1 MLIIL
6 TFIIRKNIMTKT
18 YKNPETIGLHAGWRK
33 DENTNSVAVPIHQT
47 TSYEF
52 DSTEHAAN
60 LFGLSELGNIYSRI
74 MNPTCDVLENRLAAL
89 EGGVMALAVS
99 SGQAA
104 SAYAIQNI
112 AKNGDNIVASSHL
125 YGGTYNQFKNVFSDM
140 GIEVRFVDPSD
151 PNNFLKQTD
160 EKTRAYYGE
169 ILPNPSFEVFPIQE
183 VADLGRPLGIPLIVD
198 NTAAPIICKPIEHGA
213 AIVIHSTTKF
223 IGGHGTSI
231 GGIIIDSGNFDWE
244 SAGQERQPALN
255 TPDPSYG
262 GAVWV
267 EAVKPLGPIAY
278 LLKARVTLLR
288 DMGAAMSPFNAF
300 MFIQGL
306 ETLSLRIREHSKN
319 AEKVAQF
326 LSSHPSVEKVIY
338 PSVQSGTAKE
348 RAEKYLKGGNGAL
361 MGIELKGGVESGK
374 KFIDSLELLYHV
386 ANIGDSKSLAIHP
399 ASTTHSQLSP
409 EEQLAAG
416 VTPGFVRLS
425 IGIEHI
431 DDIIADISQSL
442 EQI

>member
-1 MLIIL
+1 
-6 TFIIRKNIMTKT
+6 MTKI

-104 SAYAIQNI
+104 SAYAIQNL

-125 YGGTYNQFKNVFSDM
+125 YGGTYNQFKNVFNDM

-160 EKTRAYYGE
+160 DKTRAYYGE

-213 AIVIHSTTKF
+213 AVVIHSTTKF

-244 SAGQERQPALN
+244 SAGADRQPALN

-326 LSSHPSVEKVIY
+326 LSSHEAVERVIY
-338 PSVQSGTAKE
+338 PSVQTGTAKE

-361 MGIELKGGVESGK
+361 MGVELKGGVESGK

-425 IGIEHI
+425 SGIEHI
-431 DDIIADISQSL
+431 DDIIEDINQSL
-442 EQI
+442 EKI

>member
-1 MLIIL
+1 
-6 TFIIRKNIMTKT
+6 MTKI

-104 SAYAIQNI
+104 SAYAIQNL

-125 YGGTYNQFKNVFSDM
+125 YGGTYNQFKNVFNDM

-160 EKTRAYYGE
+160 DKTRAYYGE

-183 VADLGRPLGIPLIVD
+183 VADIGRPLGIPLIVD

-213 AIVIHSTTKF
+213 AVVIHSTTKF

-244 SAGQERQPALN
+244 SAGAERQPALN

-326 LSSHPSVEKVIY
+326 LSSHEAVERVIY
-338 PSVQSGTAKE
+338 PSVQTGTAKE

-361 MGIELKGGVESGK
+361 MGVELKGGVESGK

-431 DDIIADISQSL
+431 DDIIEDINQSL
-442 EQI
+442 EKI

>member
-1 MLIIL
+1 
-6 TFIIRKNIMTKT
+6 MTKI

-104 SAYAIQNI
+104 SAYAIQNL
-112 AKNGDNIVASSHL
+112 AENGDNIVASSHL
-125 YGGTYNQFKNVFSDM
+125 YGGTYNQFKNVFNDM

-160 EKTRAYYGE
+160 DKTRAYYGE

-213 AIVIHSTTKF
+213 AVVIHSTTKF

-244 SAGQERQPALN
+244 SAGADRQPALN

-326 LSSHPSVEKVIY
+326 LSSHEAVERVIY
-338 PSVQSGTAKE
+338 PSVQTGTAKE

-361 MGIELKGGVESGK
+361 MGVELKGGVESGK

-431 DDIIADISQSL
+431 GDIIEDINQSL
-442 EQI
+442 EKI

>member
-1 MLIIL
+1 
-6 TFIIRKNIMTKT
+6 MTKT

-361 MGIELKGGVESGK
+361 MGVELKGGVESGK

-431 DDIIADISQSL
+431 DDIIADINQSL

>member
-1 MLIIL
+1 
-6 TFIIRKNIMTKT
+6 MTKI

-104 SAYAIQNI
+104 SAYAIQNL

-125 YGGTYNQFKNVFSDM
+125 YGGTYNQFKNVFNDM

-160 EKTRAYYGE
+160 DKTRAYYGE

-213 AIVIHSTTKF
+213 AVVIHSTTKF

-244 SAGQERQPALN
+244 RECRSRQ
-255 TPDPSYG
+255 T
-262 GAVWV
+262 
-267 EAVKPLGPIAY
+267 
-278 LLKARVTLLR
+278 TC
-288 DMGAAMSPFNAF
+288 
-300 MFIQGL
+300 
-306 ETLSLRIREHSKN
+306 
-319 AEKVAQF
+319 
-326 LSSHPSVEKVIY
+326 
-338 PSVQSGTAKE
+338 
-348 RAEKYLKGGNGAL
+348 
-361 MGIELKGGVESGK
+361 IE
-374 KFIDSLELLYHV
+374 Y
-386 ANIGDSKSLAIHP
+386 
-399 ASTTHSQLSP
+399 T
-409 EEQLAAG
+409 
-416 VTPGFVRLS
+416 
-425 IGIEHI
+425 
-431 DDIIADISQSL
+431 
-442 EQI
+442 

>member
-1 MLIIL
+1 
-6 TFIIRKNIMTKT
+6 MTKSYT
-18 YKNPETIGLHAGWRK
+18 NPATIGLHAGWRK

-47 TSYEF
+47 TSYQF
-52 DSTEHAAN
+52 DNTDHAAN

-74 MNPTCDVLENRLAAL
+74 MNPTCDVLENRLAAI

-112 AKNGDNIVASSHL
+112 AKSGDNIVASFHL
-125 YGGTYNQFKNVFSDM
+125 YGGTYNQFKNTFADM
-140 GIEVRFVDPSD
+140 GIEVRFVDPAD
-151 PNNFLKQTD
+151 PQNFLNATD
-160 EKTRAYYGE
+160 DKTRAYYGE
-169 ILPNPSFEVFPIQE
+169 VLPNPSFEVFPIQE
-183 VADLGRPLGIPLIVD
+183 VADIGRPLGIPLIVD

-213 AIVIHSTTKF
+213 AVVIHSTTKF

-244 SAGQERQPALN
+244 SAGPERQPALN

-278 LLKARVTLLR
+278 VLKARVTLLR

-306 ETLSLRIREHSKN
+306 ETLSLRIREHSAN
-319 AEKVAQF
+319 AEKVAAF
-326 LSSHPSVEKVIY
+326 LESHDAVERVIY
-338 PSVQSGTAKE
+338 PSVQEGVAKE
-348 RAEKYLKGGNGAL
+348 RAEKYLNGGNGAL
-361 MGIELKGGVESGK
+361 MGFELKGGLEAGK

-386 ANIGDSKSLAIHP
+386 ANIGDSRSLAIHP

-409 EEQLAAG
+409 EEQLSTG

-431 DDIIADISQSL
+431 DDIIDDIKQSL
-442 EQI
+442 ENI

>member
-1 MLIIL
+1 
-6 TFIIRKNIMTKT
+6 MTKI

-104 SAYAIQNI
+104 SAYAIQNL

-125 YGGTYNQFKNVFSDM
+125 YGGTYNQFKNVFNDM

-160 EKTRAYYGE
+160 DKTRAYYGE

-213 AIVIHSTTKF
+213 AVVIHSTTKF

-244 SAGQERQPALN
+244 SAGAERQPALN

-326 LSSHPSVEKVIY
+326 LSSHEAVERVIY
-338 PSVQSGTAKE
+338 PSVQTGTAKE

-361 MGIELKGGVESGK
+361 MGVELKGGVESGK

-399 ASTTHSQLSP
+399 ATTTHSQLSP

-431 DDIIADISQSL
+431 DDIIEDINQSKKSYASK
-442 EQI
+442 

>member
-1 MLIIL
+1 
-6 TFIIRKNIMTKT
+6 MTKI

-104 SAYAIQNI
+104 SAYAIQNL

-125 YGGTYNQFKNVFSDM
+125 YGGTYNQFKNVFNDM

-160 EKTRAYYGE
+160 DKTRAYYGE
-169 ILPNPSFEVFPIQE
+169 ILPNPSFEVFPIKE

-213 AIVIHSTTKF
+213 AVVIHSTTKF

-244 SAGQERQPALN
+244 SAGAERQPALN

-326 LSSHPSVEKVIY
+326 LSSHEAVERVIY
-338 PSVQSGTAKE
+338 PSVQTGTAKE

-361 MGIELKGGVESGK
+361 MGVELKGGVESGK

-431 DDIIADISQSL
+431 DDIIEDINQSL
-442 EQI
+442 EKI

>member
-1 MLIIL
+1 
-6 TFIIRKNIMTKT
+6 MTKSYT
-18 YKNPETIGLHAGWRK
+18 NPATIGLHAGWRK

-47 TSYEF
+47 TSYQF
-52 DSTEHAAN
+52 DNTDHAAN

-74 MNPTCDVLENRLAAL
+74 MNPTCDVLENRLAAI

-112 AKNGDNIVASSHL
+112 AKSGDNIVASSHL
-125 YGGTYNQFKNVFSDM
+125 YGGTYNQFKNTFSDM
-140 GIEVRFVDPSD
+140 GIEVRFVDPAD
-151 PNNFLKQTD
+151 PQNFLNATD
-160 EKTRAYYGE
+160 DKTRAYYGE
-169 ILPNPSFEVFPIQE
+169 VLPNPSFEVFPIQE
-183 VADLGRPLGIPLIVD
+183 VADIGRPLGIPLIVD

-213 AIVIHSTTKF
+213 AVVIHSTTKF

-244 SAGQERQPALN
+244 SAGAERQPALN

-278 LLKARVTLLR
+278 VLKARVTLLR

-306 ETLSLRIREHSKN
+306 ETLSLRIREHSAN
-319 AEKVAQF
+319 AEKVAAF
-326 LSSHPSVEKVIY
+326 LESHDAVDRVIY
-338 PSVQSGTAKE
+338 PSVQKGVAKE
-348 RAEKYLKGGNGAL
+348 RAEKYLNGRNGAL
-361 MGIELKGGVESGK
+361 MGFELKGGLEAGK

-386 ANIGDSKSLAIHP
+386 ANIGDSRSLAIHP

-409 EEQLAAG
+409 EEQLSTG

-431 DDIIADISQSL
+431 DDIIDDIKQSL
-442 EQI
+442 ENI

>member
-1 MLIIL
+1 
-6 TFIIRKNIMTKT
+6 MTKE

-33 DENTNSVAVPIHQT
+33 DEVTKSVAVPIHQT

-52 DSTEHAAN
+52 DSTDHAAN

-74 MNPTCDVLENRLAAL
+74 MNPTCDVLENRIAAL
-89 EGGVMALAVS
+89 EGGVMALATS

-125 YGGTYNQFKNVFSDM
+125 YGGTYNQFKNTFNDI

-151 PNNFLKQTD
+151 PNNFVEATD

-169 ILPNPSFEVFPIQE
+169 VLPNPSFEVFPIQE

-213 AIVIHSTTKF
+213 AVVIHSTTKF

-244 SAGQERQPALN
+244 SAGVSRQPALN
-255 TPDPSYG
+255 TPDPSYN

-278 LLKARVTLLR
+278 ILKARVTLLR

-306 ETLSLRIREHSKN
+306 ETLSLRIREHSSN
-319 AEKVAQF
+319 AQKVAEY
-326 LSSHPSVEKVIY
+326 LESHESVEKVIY
-338 PSVQSGTAKE
+338 PSLMSGYAKD
-348 RAEKYLKGGNGAL
+348 RADKYLKGGCGGL
-361 MGIELKGGVESGK
+361 MGFELKGGIEAGK

-386 ANIGDSKSLAIHP
+386 ANIGDSRSLAIHP
-399 ASTTHSQLSP
+399 ASTTHSQLS
-409 EEQLAAG
+409 EDEQLSAG
-416 VTPGFVRLS
+416 VTPGFVRLAV
-425 IGIEHI
+425 GIEHI
-431 DDIIADISQSL
+431 DDIISDL
-442 EQI
+442 EQALSKV

>member
-1 MLIIL
+1 
-6 TFIIRKNIMTKT
+6 MTKI

-151 PNNFLKQTD
+151 PNNFLKHTD
-160 EKTRAYYGE
+160 DKTRAYYGE

-306 ETLSLRIREHSKN
+306 ETLSLRIREHSIN

-326 LSSHPSVEKVIY
+326 LSSHPAVEKVIY

-348 RAEKYLKGGNGAL
+348 RAKKYLKGGNGAL
-361 MGIELKGGVESGK
+361 MGVELKGGVESGK

-431 DDIIADISQSL
+431 DDIINDINQSL

>member
-1 MLIIL
+1 
-6 TFIIRKNIMTKT
+6 MTKSYT
-18 YKNPETIGLHAGWRK
+18 NPATIGLHAGWRK

-47 TSYEF
+47 TSYQF
-52 DSTEHAAN
+52 DNTDHAAN

-74 MNPTCDVLENRLAAL
+74 MNPTCDVLENRLAAI

-112 AKNGDNIVASSHL
+112 AKSGDNIVASSHL
-125 YGGTYNQFKNVFSDM
+125 YGGTYNQFKNTFSDM
-140 GIEVRFVDPSD
+140 GIEVRFVDPAD
-151 PNNFLKQTD
+151 PQNFLNATD
-160 EKTRAYYGE
+160 DKTRAYYGE
-169 ILPNPSFEVFPIQE
+169 VLPNPSFEVFPIQE
-183 VADLGRPLGIPLIVD
+183 VADIGRPLGIPLIVD
-198 NTAAPIICKPIEHGA
+198 NTAAPIICKPIDHGA
-213 AIVIHSTTKF
+213 AVVIHSTTKF

-244 SAGQERQPALN
+244 SAGPERQPALN

-278 LLKARVTLLR
+278 VLKARVTLLR

-306 ETLSLRIREHSKN
+306 ETLSLRIREHSAN
-319 AEKVAQF
+319 AEKVAAF
-326 LSSHPSVEKVIY
+326 LQSHDAVERVIY
-338 PSVQSGTAKE
+338 PSVQKGAAKE
-348 RAEKYLKGGNGAL
+348 RAEKYLNGGNGAL
-361 MGIELKGGVESGK
+361 MGFELKGGLEAGK

-386 ANIGDSKSLAIHP
+386 ANIGDSRSLAIHP

-409 EEQLAAG
+409 EEQLSTG

-431 DDIIADISQSL
+431 DDIIDDIKQSL
-442 EQI
+442 ENI

>member
-1 MLIIL
+1 
-6 TFIIRKNIMTKT
+6 MTKI

-60 LFGLSELGNIYSRI
+60 LSGLSELGNIYSRI

-151 PNNFLKQTD
+151 PNNFLKHTD
-160 EKTRAYYGE
+160 DKTRAYYGE

-306 ETLSLRIREHSKN
+306 ETLSLRIREHSIN

-326 LSSHPSVEKVIY
+326 LSSHPAVEKVIY

-361 MGIELKGGVESGK
+361 MGVELKGGVESGK

-431 DDIIADISQSL
+431 DDIIDDINQSL